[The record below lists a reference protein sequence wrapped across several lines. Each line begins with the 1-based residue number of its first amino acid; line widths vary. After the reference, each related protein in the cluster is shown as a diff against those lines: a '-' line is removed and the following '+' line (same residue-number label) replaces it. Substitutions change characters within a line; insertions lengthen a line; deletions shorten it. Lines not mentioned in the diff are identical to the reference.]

1 MVVAVAAGNLG
12 HGVVLS
18 HKERQRLLACAT
30 RVRRI
35 ADQVDA
41 DARRR
46 ARRILPPARGRSRA
60 QPQDCWPASLRLVL
74 ARREEREERGWVGL
88 ACCGLEGGTP
98 FSPSYGPAFGGLAL
112 RPDIVLALVLVCIHF
127 PLRVAFLLEVVRIR
141 PAVPDLGLASSRRGF
156 PGLVAIG
163 RAHTGIRLSM
173 CPIRAPRSRTALGR
187 RRAYRFDWVKIAQ
200 MPRPCV
206 SCSLPLT
213 CAPSLQSAARTTNA
227 GTPAFVRGAW
237 YYCRS
242 SSTSAGVRRVVVE
255 IKPLRERKIDAPG
268 TVVRGQIVEADV
280 LHVIGTDSGE
290 RTAPI
295 TAHAGSHL
303 FLLGHCFSLSG
314 LRDHPRTGRERGS
327 TRVDREP
334 SF

>member
-74 ARREEREERGWVGL
+74 ARREEREERGVGG
-88 ACCGLEGGTP
+88 AGVRRTCSPPSHSSRSCTGLHSFP
-98 FSPSYGPAFGGLAL
+98 FT
-112 RPDIVLALVLVCIHF
+112 R
-127 PLRVAFLLEVVRIR
+127 RVAFLLEVVRIR

-280 LHVIGTDSGE
+280 LHVIGTDPGE

-303 FLLGHCFSLSG
+303 FSPRPLLLV
-314 LRDHPRTGRERGS
+314 ERLARPPPDWS
-327 TRVDREP
+327 RAWFNSR
-334 SF
+334 